1 MSRRVAIVTGG
12 ASGIGLALGRQL
24 AAGGASVVL
33 ADRNEDA
40 LERTVAEL
48 RSAGGDVAGS
58 VLDVTDRQAVHTV
71 FADVARRHG
80 TLDLVFNNAGVGMG
94 SEATDVTPEHWR
106 TILDV
111 NLHGVIHGVEA
122 AYPVMQRQGSGHIVN
137 TASVAGLVPMPGEV
151 PYVTSKFAVVGL
163 SHALRAEAAD
173 FGVRVSV
180 VCPGVVA
187 TPIYDTSPLIGF
199 DKDRVLAIWPKG
211 IDPERCAARI
221 LRGVR
226 RNQATIVVT
235 PVAHVLWRLYRL
247 SPSWF
252 LRAAEIYMRRMRRT
266 RA

>member
-1 MSRRVAIVTGG
+1 MNRRVAIVTGG
-12 ASGIGLALGRQL
+12 ASGIGRALGRQL
-24 AAGGASVVL
+24 AAGGARVVL
-33 ADRNEDA
+33 ADRNEMA
-40 LERTVAEL
+40 LERAVGEL
-48 RSAGGDVAGS
+48 LLAGGDVEAAA
-58 VLDVTDRQAVHTV
+58 LDVTDRQAVHSV

-94 SEATDVTPEHWR
+94 GEATDVTPEHWR

-122 AYPVMQRQGSGHIVN
+122 AYPIMQRQGSGHIVN
-137 TASVAGLVPMPGEV
+137 TASVAGLVPLPGEL
-151 PYVTSKFAVVGL
+151 PYVASKFAVVGL
-163 SHALRAEAAD
+163 SHTLRAEAAD

-199 DKDRVLAIWPKG
+199 DKDQVLANWPKG

-221 LRGVR
+221 LRGVH

-235 PVAHVLWRLYRL
+235 PAAHVLWRLYRL
-247 SPSWF
+247 APSWF
-252 LRAAEIYMRRMRRT
+252 LGGARLYMRRMRRT